1 MHVTGR
7 QWEIRLPTLED
18 STPPAVDKDDAARRR
33 KALLAGDLRNVH
45 ALAAEIFENE
55 LAHRI
60 VTYHAAE
67 RDTTAESGE
76 RHQGGRYRTSARFEE
91 SLGAVFLIGSRKR
104 VEQHGDVSYRD
115 TESENVEIRHL
126 WVFLPQR

>member
-1 MHVTGR
+1 MTLLGDGR
-7 QWEIRLPTLED
+7 PFLRATCET
-18 STPPAVDKDDAARRR
+18 STPSRRR
-33 KALLAGDLRNVH
+33 
-45 ALAAEIFENE
+45 IFENE